1 VARNAL
7 KIYNKIMAES
17 YMFLKI
23 AICQFTTLVKS
34 FMTKGSI
41 HANENIFP
49 RMTTAKFL
57 SEQYFGIA

>member
-1 VARNAL
+1 
-7 KIYNKIMAES
+7 MAES